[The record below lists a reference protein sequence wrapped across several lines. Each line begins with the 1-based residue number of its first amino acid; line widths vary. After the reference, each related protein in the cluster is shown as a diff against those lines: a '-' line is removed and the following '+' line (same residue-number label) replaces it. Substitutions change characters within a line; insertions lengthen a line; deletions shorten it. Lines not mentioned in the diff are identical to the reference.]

1 MIIVPEM
8 IGSVVGGLGFVTPG
22 FVLMLVASWLYVDYG
37 TDTVAVKFTKGGDGG
52 NVPQFDTPLPD
63 EQATTTESVFAV
75 PKHGSPNVDV
85 FGKI

>member
-1 MIIVPEM
+1 MGEVRHSACCETTCTDADAITLE
-8 IGSVVGGLGFVTPG
+8 VTRPK
-22 FVLMLVASWLYVDYG
+22 S